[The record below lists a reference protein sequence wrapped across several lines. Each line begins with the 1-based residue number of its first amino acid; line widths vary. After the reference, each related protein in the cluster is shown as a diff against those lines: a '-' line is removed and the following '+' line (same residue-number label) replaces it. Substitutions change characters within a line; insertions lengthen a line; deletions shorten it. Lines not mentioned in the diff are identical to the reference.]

1 MLNPTGCAAKR
12 IAGRVGSADGA
23 VRDREVRFRAG
34 GCAALPFAPKLT
46 LRVGARGRTRPRMT
60 VPLRATVQMPRGHA
74 NLGTVRVKL
83 PRNINARLRVITD
96 NACPQADYDAGRCPA
111 SRAIGTA
118 KAVTPLLRQPLAG
131 DVYLV
136 RNPARRIP
144 DLVLALRGQVAV
156 DVVGKITIPRD
167 LSLAT
172 TFDTIPDVPIS
183 SFSLDL
189 RPGRFGPVG
198 TVGNLCSARVRRA
211 MNATVGFRGHN
222 GRAITRTQAVA
233 IDGCARAGR

>member
-1 MLNPTGCAAKR
+1 
-12 IAGRVGSADGA
+12 
-23 VRDREVRFRAG
+23 
-34 GCAALPFAPKLT
+34 
-46 LRVGARGRTRPRMT
+46 MT
-60 VPLRATVQMPRGHA
+60 VPFRAAVQMPKGNA
-74 NLGTVRVKL
+74 NLRSVKVKL
-83 PRNINARLRVITD
+83 PRNINARLQVITD

-118 KAVTPLLRQPLAG
+118 KAVTPLLKRPLAG
-131 DVYLV
+131 DVYLA

-144 DLVLALRGQVAV
+144 DLVLALRGQVDV

-183 SFSLDL
+183 SFSLAL

-198 TVGNLCSARVRRA
+198 TVGNLCAAKVRR
-211 MNATVGFRGHN
+211 G
-222 GRAITRTQAVA
+222 
-233 IDGCARAGR
+233 